1 MRALFLTDRSL
12 AESLQPALAAMGVV
26 VDVAEQAVRA
36 DFKVQT
42 DCYDVVLLD
51 RDRLGDLGYARLG
64 RWRRVG
70 LTAHVLVLLPGT
82 CDGYERAALLNAGA
96 DAYLLRP
103 FCIEELRA
111 RFRALG
117 RRCGPAQGPI
127 LRTHDLEIDTVARS
141 ARRGGRLIRLTP
153 REFELLWLL
162 VAHQGRVLSRS
173 TILEHLY
180 DGETEDH
187 SNVVDVFIR
196 YLRQKIDSGFDTPLI
211 LTRRGQGYL
220 LRAQGA

>member
-1 MRALFLTDRSL
+1 MRALFLTDRPL
-12 AESLQPALAAMGVV
+12 AESLQPALAALGVV
-26 VDVAEQAVRA
+26 IDVAEQAARA

-42 DCYDVVLLD
+42 ECYDVVLLD

-64 RWRRVG
+64 RWRRIG
-70 LTAHVLVLLPGT
+70 LQAHVLVLLPGT
-82 CDGYERAALLNAGA
+82 CDVYERAALLNAGA

-103 FCIEELRA
+103 FCVEELRA

-117 RRCGPAQGPI
+117 RQCAPAQDPI

-141 ARRGGRLIRLTP
+141 ARRAGRVIRLTP

-162 VAHQGRVLSRS
+162 AAHQGRVLSRS
-173 TILEHLY
+173 MILEHLY
-180 DGETEDH
+180 DGESEEH

-196 YLRQKIDSGFDTPLI
+196 YLRNKIDRGFDTPLI

-220 LRAQGA
+220 LRA